1 MEVSVVIP
9 AYNQRERLRLV
20 LSGLEGQTLP
30 PECFEVLVIDDG
42 STDGTAEMLD
52 ALPIDNMKPIRL
64 YPNEGRC
71 SARNRGID
79 QAAGDL
85 VVLLDG
91 DALPAPDLL
100 QTYLDAFG
108 ELGPDSVLCGQ
119 LYSLAELEF
128 FQDPQRGTLADVVI
142 PSVQKDYLESHR
154 AALILTEAMVRRDFA
169 AIRERAVPGGYPF
182 PELEQMQDEQIDLF
196 RRCPNAAV
204 AWLGLT
210 PHNSALPREVLRSIG
225 GFDIN
230 IPFCEGWEIAYR
242 CQQYGCRLYGVSA
255 DTYHLYHFHDF
266 NAAETAVRHRAIEYM
281 ADKFQEPRIRLL
293 YFWFA
298 HLWPD
303 PFLPEESLVEDLIEF
318 DRRYRTLTDADWQQ
332 YQFLLDH
339 RPNQWALG

>member
-1 MEVSVVIP
+1 MEVSVVLP
-9 AYNQRERLRLV
+9 TYNQRERLRLV
-20 LSGLEGQTLP
+20 LSGLEGQTLS

-52 ALPIDNMKPIRL
+52 ALDIDNMKSIRL

-108 ELGPDSVLCGQ
+108 EHGPDSVLCGR

-128 FQDPQRGTLADVVI
+128 FQDPQCGSLAHVAI
-142 PSVQKDYLESHR
+142 PSVQKDYLDRHR
-154 AALILTEAMVRRDFA
+154 KELILTEAMVHRDFA
-169 AIRERAVPGGYPF
+169 TIRERAVPGGYPF

-196 RRCPNAAV
+196 RRCPDAAV

-225 GFDIN
+225 GFDIH
-230 IPFCEGWEIAYR
+230 IPFCEGWELAYR

-255 DTYHLYHFHDF
+255 DTYHLYHHHDF
-266 NAAETAVRHRAIEYM
+266 NAAETAMRHQAIEYM

-303 PFLPEESLVEDLIEF
+303 PFLPEEALVEDLVEF

-339 RPNQWALG
+339 RPNRWALG